1 MQLGIQFRQ
10 KSKFTPFFKM
20 STTTVEWKTAFEPLA
35 FSRQLSTRTAQ
46 RPMSLAEIQR
56 GICEAGR
63 LPLNRATTLPAQ
75 AYTSEEF
82 FAWETEHL
90 LRAGWQC
97 VAHVSQIPSPGDFLN
112 LDLLGEPIIVV
123 RGKDE
128 TVRILSRVCPHR
140 AMDIMPEGFGYAGH
154 STGEPRDGQP
164 DCGHTR
170 LFLCPYHAWTFELD
184 GKLKACPEMQQAE
197 DFCRDEFK
205 LKPFRSEIWQ
215 GFIFVNLDGGAA
227 PLAEGLTEM
236 AGDLAAFQLDKMQ
249 MVITHEWDCPFN
261 WKVLVENFME
271 SYHHLGIH
279 HKTLQPM
286 MPARDTWT
294 ERERG
299 RYVRTHLP
307 YKDSVREAYREFEEK
322 GDFSDNLPP
331 ITGLNETQKSEWG
344 LFLVHPTFLLATAPD
359 RVIWY
364 RLQPLGP
371 DRLRLVTTTLVPS
384 AITARDNFSHLREKA
399 LQLLT
404 EFHLEDMEVCTA
416 VQRGFY
422 ASGWQP
428 GRLSHL
434 EMPVWLFHR
443 YLAARIGG
451 KWPTD
456 DGAGAPGQRD

>member
-1 MQLGIQFRQ
+1 
-10 KSKFTPFFKM
+10 M
-20 STTTVEWKTAFEPLA
+20 SSQTFEWKPTFEPLA
-35 FSRQLSTRTAQ
+35 FARQLSMRTAQ
-46 RPMSLAEIQR
+46 RPLSLAEIQK
-56 GICEAGR
+56 GICDAAAR
-63 LPLNRATTLPAQ
+63 PLSRAVTLPAQ

-82 FAWETEHL
+82 FAWELDHL

-97 VAHVSQIPSPGDFLN
+97 IAHVSQIPSPGDFLN
-112 LDLLGEPIIVV
+112 LDLLGEPLMVV

-128 TVRILSRVCPHR
+128 GIRVLSRVCPHR
-140 AMDIMPEGFGYAGH
+140 SMDIMPEGFGYDGH
-154 STGEPRDGQP
+154 STAESREGKP

-184 GKLKACPEMQQAE
+184 GRLKACPEMHQAE
-197 DFCRDEFK
+197 EFCRDDFF
-205 LKPFRSEIWQ
+205 LKPFRSTIWQ
-215 GFIFVNLDGGAA
+215 GFIFVNLDGQA
-227 PLAEGLTEM
+227 PELAHGLNEM
-236 AGDLAAFQLDKMQ
+236 AADLAAFRLAEMKL
-249 MVITHEWDCPFN
+249 VIAREWDCPFN

-294 ERERG
+294 EQER
-299 RYVRTHLP
+299 RSYVRAHLP
-307 YKDSVREAYREFEEK
+307 YKETLREEYRAFEAM
-322 GDFSDNLPP
+322 GDFSNAMPPLP
-331 ITGLNETQKSEWG
+331 GLNDIQKSEWG
-344 LFLVHPTFLLATAPD
+344 LFLIHPTFLLATAPD

-371 DRLRLVTTTLVPS
+371 DRLKLTTTTLVAPGVVERENFQ
-384 AITARDNFSHLREKA
+384 ALRQNTAK
-399 LQLLT
+399 QLVD
-404 EFHLEDMEVCTA
+404 FHLEDMEVCTA

-443 YLAARIGG
+443 YLAARIRDQ
-451 KWPTD
+451 WPTD
-456 DGAGAPGQRD
+456 DGKGAPSQRP